1 MAELLV
7 QKSLLKKKKVLFFFS
22 WNKKE
27 MYSMRKE

>member
-7 QKSLLKKKKVLFFFS
+7 QKSLLKKKKFSFFFS